1 MQTLCK
7 IKEEI
12 VKNKKHNQGIKLMA
26 IMPILILLIIAS
38 FKVFNTGSNSE
49 FKHPEKFIKNIE
61 RHLTKNDAKKAKTD
75 ASKSNEAEPKTSTKP
90 SSNLVSDRMPNDL
103 QNWDP
108 AKAPNMY
115 YVYGKSSFPYEI
127 EIDDVFYQKDDTGY
141 TQFVYAKIGP
151 KLMEKGKSKRGDISD
166 EYPRGWPEKNQVVT
180 VQFPTGV
187 NYKGWFWNR
196 SHMLAH
202 SLGGDNDVRNLTTG
216 TRAQNVGDNK
226 YGGGMQYTENLARQF
241 MRFHKNAYILY
252 SVENLYK
259 NNSDTIPYASEV
271 NIKSSDG
278 SIDEKVFVY
287 NVMPGYE
294 IDYSSNGLFRLAQ

>member
-1 MQTLCK
+1 M
-7 IKEEI
+7 
-12 VKNKKHNQGIKLMA
+12 KNKKHNQGVKLMA
-26 IMPILILLIIAS
+26 IIPVLILLIIAS
-38 FKVFNTGSNSE
+38 FKVFNTGPNSE

-61 RHLTKNDAKKAKTD
+61 RHLTKNDAKTD
-75 ASKSNEAEPKTSTKP
+75 IPKSNETEPKTSAKP
-90 SSNLVSDRMPNDL
+90 SSNLVNDRMPADL
-103 QNWDP
+103 QTWDP

-127 EIDDVFYQKDDTGY
+127 ETDDVFYQKDDTGY

-151 KLMEKGKSKRGDISD
+151 KLMKKARSKRADISD

-202 SLGGDNDVRNLTTG
+202 SLGGDDDVRNLTTG

-226 YGGGMQYTENLARQF
+226 YGGGMQYTENIARQF
-241 MRFHKNAYILY
+241 MKFHKNAYILY
-252 SVENLYK
+252 SIENLYK
-259 NNSDTIPYASEV
+259 NNSDIIPYASEV

-294 IDYSSNGLFRLAQ
+294 IDYSSNGLFWPVQ

>member
-1 MQTLCK
+1 M
-7 IKEEI
+7 
-12 VKNKKHNQGIKLMA
+12 KNKKHNHGIKLMA
-26 IMPILILLIIAS
+26 IVPVLILLIIMS
-38 FKVFNTGSNSE
+38 FKVFNTSPNSE

-61 RHLTKNDAKKAKTD
+61 KHLTKNDAKTD
-75 ASKSNEAEPKTSTKP
+75 IPKSNETEPKTSTKP
-90 SSNLVSDRMPNDL
+90 SSNLVSDRMPADL
-103 QNWDP
+103 QTWDP

-127 EIDDVFYQKDDTGY
+127 ETDDIFYQKDDTGY

-151 KLMEKGKSKRGDISD
+151 KLMKKARSKRADISD
-166 EYPRGWPEKNQVVT
+166 EYPRGWPEKNQIVT

-202 SLGGDNDVRNLTTG
+202 SLGGDDDVRNLTTG

-241 MRFHKNAYILY
+241 MKFHKNAYILY

-259 NNSDTIPYASEV
+259 NNSDIIPYASEV

-294 IDYSSNGLFRLAQ
+294 IDYSSNGLFWPVQ

>member
-1 MQTLCK
+1 M
-7 IKEEI
+7 
-12 VKNKKHNQGIKLMA
+12 KNKKHNQGIKLMA
-26 IMPILILLIIAS
+26 IVPVLILLIIAS
-38 FKVFNTGSNSE
+38 FKVFNTGPNSE

-61 RHLTKNDAKKAKTD
+61 RHLTKNDAKTD
-75 ASKSNEAEPKTSTKP
+75 IPKSNEAEPKTSTKP
-90 SSNLVSDRMPNDL
+90 SSNLVSDRMPADL
-103 QNWDP
+103 QTWDP

-115 YVYGKSSFPYEI
+115 YVYGKSSFPCEI
-127 EIDDVFYQKDDTGY
+127 ETDDVFYQKDDTGY

-151 KLMEKGKSKRGDISD
+151 KLMKKARSKRADISD
-166 EYPRGWPEKNQVVT
+166 EYPRGWPEKNQVIT

-202 SLGGDNDVRNLTTG
+202 SLGGDDNVRNLTTG

-241 MRFHKNAYILY
+241 MKFHKNAYILY

-259 NNSDTIPYASEV
+259 NNSDIIPYASEV

-294 IDYSSNGLFRLAQ
+294 IDYSSNGLFWPVQ

>member
-26 IMPILILLIIAS
+26 IMPVLILLIIAS
-38 FKVFNTGSNSE
+38 FKVFNTKPNSE

-61 RHLTKNDAKKAKTD
+61 RHLTKNDAKTD
-75 ASKSNEAEPKTSTKP
+75 IPKSNETRPKTSAKT
-90 SSNLVSDRMPNDL
+90 SSNLVSDRMPTDL
-103 QNWDP
+103 QTWDP

-115 YVYGKSSFPYEI
+115 YVYGKSNFPCEI
-127 EIDDVFYQKDDTGY
+127 ETDDVFYQKDDTGY

-151 KLMEKGKSKRGDISD
+151 KLMKKARSKRTDISD

-202 SLGGDNDVRNLTTG
+202 SLGGDDDVRNLTTG

-241 MRFHKNAYILY
+241 MKFHKDAYILY

-259 NNSDTIPYASEV
+259 NNSDIIPYASEV

-287 NVMPGYE
+287 NIMPGYE
-294 IDYSSNGLFRLAQ
+294 IDYSSNGLFWPVQ

>member
-1 MQTLCK
+1 
-7 IKEEI
+7 
-12 VKNKKHNQGIKLMA
+12 
-26 IMPILILLIIAS
+26 MPA
-38 FKVFNTGSNSE
+38 
-49 FKHPEKFIKNIE
+49 
-61 RHLTKNDAKKAKTD
+61 
-75 ASKSNEAEPKTSTKP
+75 
-90 SSNLVSDRMPNDL
+90 DL
-103 QNWDP
+103 QTWDP

-127 EIDDVFYQKDDTGY
+127 ETDDVFYQKDDTGY

-151 KLMEKGKSKRGDISD
+151 KLMKKARSKRADISD
-166 EYPRGWPEKNQVVT
+166 EYPRGWPEKNQIVT

-202 SLGGDNDVRNLTTG
+202 SLGGDDNVRNLTTG

-241 MRFHKNAYILY
+241 MKFHKNAYILY

-259 NNSDTIPYASEV
+259 NNSDIIPYANEI

-294 IDYSSNGLFRLAQ
+294 IDYSSNGLFWPVQ

>member
-7 IKEEI
+7 IKEKI
-12 VKNKKHNQGIKLMA
+12 VKNKKHNQGVKLMA
-26 IMPILILLIIAS
+26 IVPVLILLIITS
-38 FKVFNTGSNSE
+38 FKVFNTSPNSE

-61 RHLTKNDAKKAKTD
+61 RHLTKNDAKTD
-75 ASKSNEAEPKTSTKP
+75 IPKSNEAEPKTSTKP
-90 SSNLVSDRMPNDL
+90 SSNLVNDRMPADL
-103 QNWDP
+103 QTWDP

-115 YVYGKSSFPYEI
+115 YVYGKSNFPYEI
-127 EIDDVFYQKDDTGY
+127 ETDDVFYQKDDTGY

-151 KLMEKGKSKRGDISD
+151 KLMKKAKSKRADISD

-202 SLGGDNDVRNLTTG
+202 SLGGDDDVRNLTTG

-241 MRFHKNAYILY
+241 MKFHKNAYILY

-259 NNSDTIPYASEV
+259 NNSDIIPYASEV

-287 NVMPGYE
+287 NVMPGYK
-294 IDYSSNGLFRLAQ
+294 IDYSSNGLFWPVQ

>member
-1 MQTLCK
+1 M
-7 IKEEI
+7 
-12 VKNKKHNQGIKLMA
+12 KNKKHNQGIKLMA
-26 IMPILILLIIAS
+26 IVPVLILLIIAS
-38 FKVFNTGSNSE
+38 FKVFNTGPNSE
-49 FKHPEKFIKNIE
+49 FEHPEKFIKNIE
-61 RHLTKNDAKKAKTD
+61 RHLTKNDAKTD
-75 ASKSNEAEPKTSTKP
+75 IPKSNEAEPKTSTKP
-90 SSNLVSDRMPNDL
+90 SSNLVSDRMPADL
-103 QNWDP
+103 QTWDP

-115 YVYGKSSFPYEI
+115 YVCGKSSFPYEI
-127 EIDDVFYQKDDTGY
+127 ETDDVFYQKDDTGY

-151 KLMEKGKSKRGDISD
+151 KLMKKARSKRADISD
-166 EYPRGWPEKNQVVT
+166 EYPKGWPEKNQVVI

-202 SLGGDNDVRNLTTG
+202 SLGGDDNVRNLTTG

-241 MRFHKNAYILY
+241 MKFHKNAYILY

-259 NNSDTIPYASEV
+259 NNSDMIPYASEV

-294 IDYSSNGLFRLAQ
+294 IDYSSNGLFRPMQ